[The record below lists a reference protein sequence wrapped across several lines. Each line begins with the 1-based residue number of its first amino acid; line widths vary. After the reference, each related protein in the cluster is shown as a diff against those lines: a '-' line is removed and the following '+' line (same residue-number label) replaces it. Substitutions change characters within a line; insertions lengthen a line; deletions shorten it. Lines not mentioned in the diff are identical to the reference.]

1 MGRSNKIREEIL
13 RMYSDACDE
22 VKILSGEGHDYWYD
36 YRYDYSHGYVDG
48 KLETLAVLS
57 IVAGIPASVMKSIKK
72 PFGTEEETSNG
83 KPCKD

>member
-1 MGRSNKIREEIL
+1 MELINKIREEIL

-22 VKILSGEGHDYWYD
+22 VKILSGDGHDYS
-36 YRYDYSHGYVDG
+36 RGYVDG
-48 KLETLAVLS
+48 KLETLAALS
-57 IVAGIPASVMKSIKK
+57 VTAGIPASVMKNIKK